1 MTHKINWIE
10 ILKQNEEAI
19 LEAGKQAYRDA
30 CSGHYDNSFS
40 NTEDV
45 VINQYSE
52 IRNQTMQKN
61 CDSMD
66 CREGNAMVV
75 ISFNKFNPWE
85 NQSEDDIIMD
95 TLEDE
100 ELIEFKSWLEENDI
114 ERFDRLDLESWNSE
128 IAGRIDDE
136 YVSAYI
142 DDTIDEQVNS
152 QFEQCIKRLKVIAE
166 TI

>member
-1 MTHKINWIE
+1 
-10 ILKQNEEAI
+10 
-19 LEAGKQAYRDA
+19 
-30 CSGHYDNSFS
+30 
-40 NTEDV
+40 
-45 VINQYSE
+45 
-52 IRNQTMQKN
+52 
-61 CDSMD
+61 
-66 CREGNAMVV
+66 

-136 YVSAYI
+136 YVSA
-142 DDTIDEQVNS
+142 
-152 QFEQCIKRLKVIAE
+152 
-166 TI
+166 